1 MKKQFQL
8 IISILVIMFA
18 LAGCDKETQEQ
29 HPTKEHQVNEQ
40 TSGEVII
47 KQGTN
52 FIEEVKFNQENEQTF
67 LLDADLTL
75 DKGVVR
81 FRGISIVIDGG
92 EDRAKVQ
99 MLSNAGFAFERSGSS
114 LELQIKNVDF
124 INKKVAGGTRSESY
138 IHSTA
143 TNVVYKNCTFSG
155 GVAVFGNAKFV
166 NCTFD
171 ETDSLRYCIFIDNEY
186 GNHDAMTIEL
196 ENCTF
201 EGHSMAYGLVKV
213 ADDSRV
219 GATLKIKD
227 CQFSN
232 ILNKAAVYVNGRT
245 VVMTEGTNTYTN
257 CTIGAILAKGNSCV
271 LNNEAMTEGQ
281 SYEQ

>member
-1 MKKQFQL
+1 MIKKRLQL
-8 IISILVIMFA
+8 IVSILVFIFA
-18 LAGCDKETQEQ
+18 VAGCGKQT
-29 HPTKEHQVNEQ
+29 NEGHAPKKNKA
-40 TSGEVII
+40 SGKVTVD
-47 KQGTN
+47 QGTN
-52 FIEEVKFNQENEQTF
+52 FTDQVKFNQEDEQTF
-67 LLDADLTL
+67 VLETDLTL
-75 DKGVVR
+75 DKGVTR
-81 FRGISIVIDGG
+81 FRGTSVVIDGG
-92 EDRAKVQ
+92 EGRANVQ
-99 MLSNAGFAFERSGSS
+99 RFSEAGFAFDRAGTTD
-114 LELQIKNVDF
+114 LLIKNVDF
-124 INKKVAGGTRSESY
+124 VNQKVAGGTRTASY
-138 IHSTA
+138 VHATA
-143 TNVVYKNCTFSG
+143 VNVVYENCTFTG

-186 GNHDAMTIEL
+186 GMHDAMTIEL

-201 EGHSMAYGLVKV
+201 EGHSTAYGLVKV

-232 ILNKAAVYVNGRT
+232 ISNKAAVYVNGKT

-257 CTIGAILAKGNSCV
+257 CTLGAILAKGNSCV

-281 SYEQ
+281 SYE